1 MNGMEE
7 GRLVHVVDDDE
18 AMRDSL
24 QWLLE
29 GSGHRVRTY
38 VDAASFLAAVGPQ
51 DGGCVLLD
59 VRMPGMSGLELFD
72 ELRRRELPLAVIF
85 ITGHGD
91 IPMAV
96 RMLRKGAVDFLEKPF
111 SDVQLI
117 DRIEEA
123 LGRSRTL
130 RERQRRR
137 LEIERRLASLSQRER
152 EVLALIVAGRLN
164 KQVAD
169 DLGISIK
176 TVEVYRARVMEK
188 MASDS
193 LAELVQTMT
202 WWEEERVRPW
212 GQLE

>member
-29 GSGHRVRTY
+29 GSGHCVRTY

-72 ELRRRELPLAVIF
+72 ELRRLELPLAVIF

-96 RMLRKGAVDFLEKPF
+96 RLLRKGE
-111 SDVQLI
+111 Q
-117 DRIEEA
+117 
-123 LGRSRTL
+123 
-130 RERQRRR
+130 
-137 LEIERRLASLSQRER
+137 
-152 EVLALIVAGRLN
+152 
-164 KQVAD
+164 
-169 DLGISIK
+169 
-176 TVEVYRARVMEK
+176 
-188 MASDS
+188 
-193 LAELVQTMT
+193 
-202 WWEEERVRPW
+202 
-212 GQLE
+212 

>member
-7 GRLVHVVDDDE
+7 EPLVHVVDDDE

-29 GSGHRVRTY
+29 GNGHRVRTHP
-38 VDAASFLAAVGPQ
+38 DAGSFLACVDPSS
-51 DGGCVLLD
+51 DGCVLLD
-59 VRMPGMSGLELFD
+59 VRMPGMSGLELFE
-72 ELRRRELPLAVIF
+72 ELRRRELPLPVIF
-85 ITGHGD
+85 VTGHGD

-111 SDVQLI
+111 SDAQLLGC
-117 DRIEEA
+117 IEEA
-123 LGRSRTL
+123 LARSRIL
-130 RERQRRR
+130 RERRGRRS
-137 LEIERRLASLSQRER
+137 EIERRFETLSQRER

-169 DLGISIK
+169 ELGISIK

-188 MASDS
+188 MGCDS

-202 WWEEERVRPW
+202 WWEEERARPW
-212 GQLE
+212 GQIE